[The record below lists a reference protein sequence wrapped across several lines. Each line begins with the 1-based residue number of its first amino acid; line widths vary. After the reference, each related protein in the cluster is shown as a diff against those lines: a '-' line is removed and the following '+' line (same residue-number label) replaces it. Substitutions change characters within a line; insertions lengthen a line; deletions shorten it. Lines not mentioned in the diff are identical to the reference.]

1 MKNILKLIVLLL
13 FLGCEQQTPVTQ
25 HLSVIID
32 LTDTKNEKPKAKE
45 IIDYLDKS
53 HPSDGLGISLCY
65 VSETRYTPKY
75 QFILQ
80 QSEVGWLSNEDTQR
94 RKKKK
99 LLQQFK
105 DTLNHHKLEESPRS
119 EIFRLVCNE
128 LNNLSKKSGKKKL
141 LLYSDLKENSFFS
154 VYQQWDV
161 IRLLN
166 HQDSVMKEFLSN
178 VNLPDDLSNISLQI
192 IYSPNLEEDK
202 VFTAMVELY
211 QSIFEQRGVQI
222 DISNEKK
229 VVL

>member
-1 MKNILKLIVLLL
+1 MI
-13 FLGCEQQTPVTQ
+13 GCEEHIPITQ

-53 HPSDGLGISLCY
+53 HPSDGLGITLCY
-65 VSETRYTPKY
+65 VSETRYTSKY

-80 QSEVGWLSNEDTQR
+80 QSEVGWFSNEDTQR

-99 LLQQFK
+99 LLQQFR
-105 DTLNHHKLEESPRS
+105 DSLNHHKLEESPRS

-154 VYQQWDV
+154 VYQQRDI

-166 HQDSVMKEFLSN
+166 HQDSVMKEFLSS
-178 VNLPDDLSNISLQI
+178 VYLSDDLSNISLQI

-202 VFTAMVELY
+202 MFTAMVELY
-211 QSIFEQRGVQI
+211 QSIFEKRGVQI
-222 DISNEKK
+222 YTSNEKK